1 MYLCLSLCAFPPI
14 MRLELSILSLLCNSR
29 ISLQKVCSLSLRHR
43 HFPYWIAPSSIKTWF
58 NFSHLKNRSQQTK
71 NLLES
76 TSILRKNTW
85 FQALHFYKTPWKHFL
100 YSLSTLLYSLFF
112 LFFFEKPLQVSNTPS
127 VLKPVINSHTLYCWI
142 HWQHLQG

>member
-29 ISLQKVCSLSLRHR
+29 SSLQKVLSLSLRHR

-58 NFSHLKNRSQQTK
+58 NFSHLKNKSQQTK
-71 NLLES
+71 TSLNLLQS
-76 TSILRKNTW
+76 WGNTW
-85 FQALHFYKTPWKHFL
+85 FQALHFDKTPCWHFL
-100 YSLSTLLYSLFF
+100 YSLSTFLYSFF
-112 LFFFEKPLQVSNTPS
+112 SYSFLKSHLKSAITPS
-127 VLKPVINSHTLYCWI
+127 VLNPIINSHTLYCWI